1 VSRRQA
7 LRRAVAAA
15 ASAALVSFGR
25 VNTSASLPRG
35 LYAEVPSAWMGRPG
49 RGDLVVACPPPAAAE
64 LARRRSY
71 LADGPCAAG
80 AAGGAAP
87 LGKVV
92 LAVAGDEV
100 IVAAAGL
107 AVNGRAVP
115 ASRLVPRD
123 AAGRPLPHPAFGG
136 CRVHPGELWLFAPY
150 HPRSYD
156 SRYFGPVATAA
167 VRGRLVPLAV
177 VNDDRFAGLQLHRF
191 HASVLPV
198 APR

>member
-1 VSRRQA
+1 AAARAAASRYPSWQGRPMSRRQA

-15 ASAALVSFGR
+15 ASAALLSFGR

-49 RGDLVVACPPPAAAE
+49 RGDLMVACAPPAAAE
-64 LARRRSY
+64 LARRRAY

-100 IVAAAGL
+100 MVASAGL
-107 AVNGRAVP
+107 GGCQG
-115 ASRLVPRD
+115 D
-123 AAGRPLPHPAFGG
+123 RPLWDRLISEG
-136 CRVHPGELWLFAPY
+136 CSHE
-150 HPRSYD
+150 S
-156 SRYFGPVATAA
+156 
-167 VRGRLVPLAV
+167 
-177 VNDDRFAGLQLHRF
+177 
-191 HASVLPV
+191 
-198 APR
+198 